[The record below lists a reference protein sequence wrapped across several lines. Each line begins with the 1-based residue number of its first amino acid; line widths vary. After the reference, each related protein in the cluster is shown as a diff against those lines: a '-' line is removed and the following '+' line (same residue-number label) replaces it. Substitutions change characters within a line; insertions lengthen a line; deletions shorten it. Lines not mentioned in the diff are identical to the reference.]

1 MSQVTNTGNLP
12 TATDPNVPKRATT
25 LQDLDSSQFL
35 KLLITELSNQD
46 PLNPMDN
53 TQMVQQISTIR
64 EIASTTQLSDTL
76 NTVTTGQN
84 LMTATGLIGKKI
96 NAITD
101 AGNNVTGLVEKATIE
116 VNSTDNSRRYR
127 LHIGADEIDLKNV
140 REVLPN

>member
-1 MSQVTNTGNLP
+1 MSRVTNTGTTP
-12 TATDPNVPKRATT
+12 TDTSSSKKPTS
-25 LQDLDSSQFL
+25 LQELDADQFL

-64 EIASTTQLSDTL
+64 QIASTTQLSDTL

-84 LMTATGLIGKKI
+84 LATATSLIGKKI

-101 AGNNVTGLVEKATIE
+101 AGNNISGLVEKATIE
-116 VNSTDNSRRYR
+116 VDNDKNTRTYR
-127 LHIGADEIDLKNV
+127 LHIGTDQIDLKNV